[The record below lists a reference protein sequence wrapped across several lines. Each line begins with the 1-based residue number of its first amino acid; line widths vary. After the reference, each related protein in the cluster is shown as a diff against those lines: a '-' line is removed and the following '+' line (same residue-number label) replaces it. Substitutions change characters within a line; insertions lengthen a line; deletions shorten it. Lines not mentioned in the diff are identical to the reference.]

1 MPSRDTGKWV
11 QRAGATGGGRTYR
24 GQMPIKWY
32 GSLVLICVLGVALVV
47 YSRYELQ
54 HPAPA
59 VQPAVGV
66 HWYQAFGFDV
76 CGNTLPN
83 LPANPNASRSP
94 IPGIRTD
101 GDGVIQVAPT
111 TSQDAGNNATLARF
125 VALYPHLELST
136 GVLGIPGH
144 LTYRNGE
151 RCPSGTP
158 DANLPGTV
166 LMKVWPSFTGP
177 GASQPTTVDDPAA
190 VKLADGQL
198 ITIAFVRSGASIPK
212 PPATTIT
219 AMLNDRQ
226 GAATSTPST
235 GPTTPVPTTTA
246 PTTTAPTTTAP
257 TAKSPTTTAP
267 SSATTT
273 APASPSTTKPS
284 ATSSNTNGR

>member
-32 GSLVLICVLGVALVV
+32 GSLVLICILGVALVV

-59 VQPAVGV
+59 VQPAIGT

-76 CGNTLPN
+76 CGNTLPD
-83 LPANPNASRSP
+83 LPVNPNASQSP
-94 IPGIRTD
+94 IPGIRTS
-101 GDGVIQVAPT
+101 GDGVIQVSPT

-125 VALYPHLELST
+125 VALYPHLKLSP
-136 GVLGIPGH
+136 GVLGVPGH
-144 LTYRNGE
+144 PTYRNGE

-158 DANLPGTV
+158 DANSAGTV
-166 LMKVWPSFTGP
+166 QIKVWPSFTGP
-177 GASQPTTVDDPAA
+177 GANQPTISDNPAS

-198 ITIAFVRSGASIPK
+198 ITIAFVRAGASIPK

-226 GAATSTPST
+226 GSTT
-235 GPTTPVPTTTA
+235 TPTTVPGPTTTA
-246 PTTTAPTTTAP
+246 PATTSPTTSTAKSSTTTAP
-257 TAKSPTTTAP
+257 KSST
-267 SSATTT
+267 
-273 APASPSTTKPS
+273 TTKPS
-284 ATSSNTNGR
+284 ASTSTTTGR